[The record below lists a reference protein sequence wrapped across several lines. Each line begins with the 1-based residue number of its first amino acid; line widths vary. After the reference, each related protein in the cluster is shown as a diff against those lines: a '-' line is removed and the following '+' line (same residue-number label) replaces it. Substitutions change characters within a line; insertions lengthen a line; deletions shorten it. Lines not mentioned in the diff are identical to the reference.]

1 MIVAPPACQLIA
13 AMARHAVEIAA
24 ITGRPLPH
32 EEAESMRAHADDRP
46 EAGHL
51 DPADLW
57 RLEQLASI
65 SEHAMNVLRILNE
78 AHPDA
83 LEYAIT
89 MAADAAAALADAP
102 DLGGR
107 KP

>member
-1 MIVAPPACQLIA
+1 MAPPACQLIA
-13 AMARHAVEIAA
+13 AMSRNAVEIAA

-32 EEAESMRAHADDRP
+32 EEAEIMRARVTDRP
-46 EAGHL
+46 DAGHL

-57 RLEQLASI
+57 RLEQMAAI
-65 SEHAMNVLRILNE
+65 SEHALNVLRILNE
-78 AHPDA
+78 ENPDA